1 MSALR
6 DLSERMLAGQDLPAG
21 LPVAPGPGER
31 LPGDVLLAPSFAN
44 VAAIPTDD
52 GLVLI
57 DSGGMLLAQRAHDD
71 LRRLSEDPVHTV
83 VYTHGHVDHV
93 MGAMLLGAEVEVVA
107 HERVPARF
115 ERYRRTRGWNA
126 AINARQFGLAE
137 LEWPAEFREP
147 DRTFHDALDLD
158 VGRVRLE
165 LRHAR
170 GETDDHLYA
179 WLPDRGVLFCADY
192 FTWSLPN
199 AGNPQKAQRYP
210 VEWAVALRSMAALGA
225 ELGVPRHRPPLFG
238 ADVVR
243 RVLGETADALESLID
258 QVLERMNAGAGLDEV
273 LHAVSLPAPLR
284 ERPYLRSAYDDE
296 QFVVRAIWRTFG
308 GWWDGDPASLK
319 PAPTTALAA
328 ELAQLAGG
336 AQRLAERARELADA
350 GDLRLATHL
359 ARLAEQAGEVDV
371 SHLYARRAEAEPS
384 LMARGIFSAAGAS
397 SRPPER

>member
-6 DLSERMLAGQDLPAG
+6 ELSERMLAGHDLAPG

-31 LPGDVLLAPSFAN
+31 LPGDVLFAPSFAN
-44 VAAIPTDD
+44 VSAIPTGD

-57 DSGGMLLAQRAHDD
+57 DAGGMLAAQRAHED
-71 LRRLSEDPVHTV
+71 LRRMTDDPVHTV

-93 MGAMLLGAEVEVVA
+93 MGALLLGDDEDFEVVA

-126 AINARQFGLAE
+126 VINARQFGLAE
-137 LEWPAEFREP
+137 LEWPSEFREP
-147 DRTFHDALDLD
+147 DRTFHDALDLE
-158 VGRVRLE
+158 VGGVRLE

-210 VEWAVALRSMAALGA
+210 VEWAAALRAMTSLGA
-225 ELGVPRHRPPLFG
+225 ELCVPGHGPPLFG
-238 ADVVR
+238 R
-243 RVLGETADALESLID
+243 ETITRVLGETADALEALVE
-258 QVLERMNAGAGLDEV
+258 QVLERMNEGASLDEV
-273 LHAVSLPAPLR
+273 LHAARVPEALR
-284 ERPYLRSAYDDE
+284 ERPYLRSRYDDE
-296 QFVVRAIWRTFG
+296 EFVLRAIWRTFG

-319 PAPTTALAA
+319 PAPARELAA
-328 ELAQLAGG
+328 ELSALAGG
-336 AQRLAERARELADA
+336 ADRLAARARALAEA

-359 ARLAEQAGEVDV
+359 ARLSEQAGGEACADV
-371 SHLYARRAEAEPS
+371 HAKRADAEPS
-384 LMARGIFSAAGAS
+384 LMARGIFS
-397 SRPPER
+397 

>member
-6 DLSERMLAGQDLPAG
+6 ELSERMLAGHDLAPG

-31 LPGDVLLAPSFAN
+31 LPGDVLFAPSFAN
-44 VAAIPTDD
+44 VSALPTGD

-57 DSGGMLLAQRAHDD
+57 DAGGMLAAQRAHED
-71 LRRLSEDPVHTV
+71 LRRMTADPVHTV

-93 MGAMLLGAEVEVVA
+93 MGALLLGDEVRVVA
-107 HERVPARF
+107 HDRVRARF
-115 ERYRRTRGWNA
+115 ERYRRTRGWNGV
-126 AINARQFGLAE
+126 INARQFGLAE
-137 LEWPAEFREP
+137 LEWPSEFREP
-147 DRTFHDALDLD
+147 DRTFHDALDLE
-158 VGRVRLE
+158 VGGVRVE

-210 VEWAVALRSMAALGA
+210 VEWAAALRSMAALGA
-225 ELGVPRHRPPLFG
+225 ELAVPGHGPPLFG

-243 RVLGETADALESLID
+243 RVLGETADALESLIE

-319 PAPTTALAA
+319 PSPSTALAA

-350 GDLRLATHL
+350 SDLRLATHL

>member
-6 DLSERMLAGQDLPAG
+6 ELSERMLAGHDLPPG

-44 VAAIPTDD
+44 VGAVPTDE

-57 DSGGMLLAQRAHDD
+57 DAGGMLLAPRAHED

-93 MGAMLLGAEVEVVA
+93 MGAELLGDDVRVVA
-107 HERVPARF
+107 HERVRARF

-126 AINARQFGLAE
+126 AINKRQFGLEE
-137 LEWPAEFREP
+137 LEWPADFRDP
-147 DRTFHDALDLD
+147 DVVFHDALDLE
-158 VGRVRLE
+158 VGGVRFA

-179 WLPDRGVLFCADY
+179 WVPDRGVLFCADY

-210 VEWAVALRSMAALGA
+210 VEWAAALRAMAALGA
-225 ELGVPRHRPPLFG
+225 ELAVPGHGPPLFG

-243 RVLGETADALESLID
+243 RVLDETAAALESLIE
-258 QVLERMNAGAGLDEV
+258 QVLARMNAGAGLDEV
-273 LHAVSLPAPLR
+273 LHAVRLPDALR

-296 QFVVRAIWRTFG
+296 EFVVRAIWRTFG

-319 PAPTTALAA
+319 PAPDAALAA
-328 ELAQLAGG
+328 ELAALAGG
-336 AQRLAERARELADA
+336 VPRLAERAHELAQA
-350 GDLRLATHL
+350 GDRRLATHL
-359 ARLAEQAGEVDV
+359 ARLAELAGATDV
-371 SHLYARRAEAEPS
+371 ADVYERRAEAEPS
-384 LMARGIFSAAGAS
+384 LMARGIFAAAA
-397 SRPPER
+397 RRMYERT

>member
-1 MSALR
+1 MRDMSALK
-6 DLSERMLAGQDLPAG
+6 DLSERMLAGQDLAPG

-31 LPGDVLLAPSFAN
+31 LPGDVLFAPSFAN
-44 VAAIPTDD
+44 VSAIPTAD

-57 DSGGMLLAQRAHDD
+57 DTGGLLAAQRAHED
-71 LRRLSEDPVHTV
+71 LRALTADPVHTA

-93 MGAMLLGAEVEVVA
+93 MGALQLGDEVQVVA

-126 AINARQFGLAE
+126 VINARQFGLAE
-137 LEWPAEFREP
+137 LEWPSEFREP
-147 DRTFHDALDLD
+147 DRTFHGALDLE
-158 VGRVRLE
+158 VGGVRVE

-210 VEWAVALRSMAALGA
+210 VEWAAALRAMAGLGA
-225 ELGVPRHRPPLFG
+225 ELAVPGHGPPLFG

-243 RVLGETADALESLID
+243 RVLGETADALESLIE

-273 LHAVSLPAPLR
+273 LHAVRLPSPLR
-284 ERPYLRSAYDDE
+284 DRPYLRSAYDDE
-296 QFVVRAIWRTFG
+296 EFVVRAIWRTFG

-319 PAPTTALAA
+319 PASNAALAA
-328 ELAQLAGG
+328 ELAALAGG
-336 AQRLAERARELADA
+336 PERLAERARELAAA

-359 ARLAEQAGEVDV
+359 ARLAEDAGASGVSDV
-371 SHLYARRAEAEPS
+371 YARRAESEPS
-384 LMARGIFSAAGAS
+384 LMARGIFAFSA
-397 SRPPER
+397 RP

>member
-6 DLSERMLAGQDLPAG
+6 DLSERMLAGEELPVG
-21 LPVAPGPGER
+21 LPVAPPPGER

-44 VAAIPTDD
+44 VAAVPTGD

-57 DSGGMLLAQRAHDD
+57 DSGGMLTAQRTHED
-71 LRRLSEDPVHTV
+71 LRRLSDDPVHTV

-93 MGAMLLGAEVEVVA
+93 MGALLLGDDVQVVA
-107 HERVPARF
+107 HERVTARF

-126 AINARQFGLAE
+126 AINRRQFGIAE

-158 VGRVRLE
+158 VGGVRLE

-170 GETDDHLYA
+170 GETDDHLYV
-179 WLPDRGVLFCADY
+179 WVPDRGVLFCGDF

-210 VEWAVALRSMAALGA
+210 VEWAAALRAMAALGA
-225 ELGVPRHRPPLFG
+225 ELVVPGHGPPLFG
-238 ADVVR
+238 ADTAR
-243 RVLGETADALESLID
+243 RVLTETAEALESLIE
-258 QVLERMNAGAGLDEV
+258 QTLELMNRGASLDEV
-273 LHAVSLPAPLR
+273 LHGVRLGEPLR

-296 QFVVRAIWRTFG
+296 EFVVRAIWRTFG

-319 PAPTTALAA
+319 PAPAAALAREIA
-328 ELAQLAGG
+328 ALAGG
-336 AQRLAERARELADA
+336 PGQLAQRARELADA

-359 ARLAEQAGEVDV
+359 ARLAEEAGADDVAEV
-371 SHLYARRAEAEPS
+371 YGRRAEAEPS
-384 LMARGIFSAAGAS
+384 LMARGVFTAA
-397 SRPPER
+397 SR

>member
-1 MSALR
+1 MRAVRGLEKR
-6 DLSERMLAGQDLPAG
+6 TRAGQELPPG
-21 LPVAPGPGER
+21 LPGAPWPGER

-44 VAAIPTDD
+44 VGAIPTAD

-57 DSGGMLLAQRAHDD
+57 DAGGMLLAPRAHED
-71 LRRLSEDPVHTV
+71 LRRLSDDPVHTV

-93 MGAMLLGAEVEVVA
+93 MGAALLGDGVQVVA

-126 AINARQFGLAE
+126 AINRRQFGLAE

-158 VGRVRLE
+158 GGGVRLE

-210 VEWAVALRSMAALGA
+210 VEWAAALRAMTSLGA
-225 ELGVPRHRPPLFG
+225 ELAVPGHGPPLFG
-238 ADVVR
+238 AGVVA
-243 RVLGETADALESLID
+243 RVLGDTAEALEALIE
-258 QVLERMNAGAGLDEV
+258 QVVERMNAGAGLDEV
-273 LHAVSLPAPLR
+273 LHAVRLPAPLR
-284 ERPYLRSAYDDE
+284 EQPYLRSAYDDE
-296 QFVVRAIWRTFG
+296 EFVVRAISRALG
-308 GWWDGDPASLK
+308 GWWDGTPASLK
-319 PAPTTALAA
+319 PAPTAALAA
-328 ELAQLAGG
+328 ELAALAGG
-336 AQRLAERARELADA
+336 AERIAQRARDLADA
-350 GDLRLATHL
+350 GALRLATPL
-359 ARLAEQAGEVDV
+359 ARLAEDAGATGIGEV
-371 SHLYARRAEAEPS
+371 YTRR
-384 LMARGIFSAAGAS
+384 
-397 SRPPER
+397 

>member
-44 VAAIPTDD
+44 VSAIPTGD

-57 DSGGMLLAQRAHDD
+57 DTGGMLLAPRAHED
-71 LRRLSEDPVHTV
+71 LRALTRDPVHTA
-83 VYTHGHVDHV
+83 VYTRGHVDHG
-93 MGAMLLGAEVEVVA
+93 MGAALLGEDVELVG
-107 HERVPARF
+107 HERVVARF

-126 AINARQFGLAE
+126 IINARQFGLE
-137 LEWPAEFREP
+137 QLEWPSDFREP

-158 VGRVRLE
+158 VGGVRVE

-179 WLPDRGVLFCADY
+179 WVPDRGVLFCADY

-210 VEWAVALRSMAALGA
+210 VEWAGALRAMAALGA
-225 ELGVPRHRPPLFG
+225 ELAVPGHGPPLFG

-243 RVLGETADALESLID
+243 RVLGETAEALESLID

-273 LHAVSLPAPLR
+273 LHAVRLPAPLR

-296 QFVVRAIWRTFG
+296 EFVVRAIWRTFG

-319 PAPTTALAA
+319 PAGEQALAA
-328 ELAQLAGG
+328 ELAALAGG
-336 AQRLAERARELADA
+336 AARLGERARELARD

-359 ARLAEQAGEVDV
+359 ARLAELAGETGVGEV
-371 SHLYARRAEAEPS
+371 YAQRAESEPS
-384 LMARGIFSAAGAS
+384 LMARGVYGAAA
-397 SRPPER
+397 RRMFERT

>member
-6 DLSERMLAGQDLPAG
+6 ELSERMLAGHDLAPG

-31 LPGDVLLAPSFAN
+31 LPGDVLFAPSFAN
-44 VAAIPTDD
+44 VSAIPTGD

-57 DSGGMLLAQRAHDD
+57 DAGGMLAAQRAHED
-71 LRRLSEDPVHTV
+71 LRRMTDDPVHTV

-93 MGAMLLGAEVEVVA
+93 MGALLLGDDEDFEVVA

-126 AINARQFGLAE
+126 VINARQFGLAE
-137 LEWPAEFREP
+137 LEWPSEFREP
-147 DRTFHDALDLD
+147 DRTFHDALDLEIGG
-158 VGRVRLE
+158 VRVE

-210 VEWAVALRSMAALGA
+210 VDWAAALRAMSQLGA
-225 ELGVPRHRPPLFG
+225 ELAVPGHGPPLFG
-238 ADVVR
+238 SDVVR
-243 RVLGETADALESLID
+243 RVLGDTDEALEVLIE
-258 QVLERMNAGAGLDEV
+258 QVLERMNAGAMLDEI
-273 LHAVSLPAPLR
+273 LHSVRLPETLR

-296 QFVVRAIWRTFG
+296 EFVVAR
-308 GWWDGDPASLK
+308 D
-319 PAPTTALAA
+319 LAHV
-328 ELAQLAGG
+328 
-336 AQRLAERARELADA
+336 RARARGSRRPAARHPPRASGRERGIPGPFRRLRAPRGGRAEPHGARHLLLADLSPA
-350 GDLRLATHL
+350 GRHRLRH
-359 ARLAEQAGEVDV
+359 G
-371 SHLYARRAEAEPS
+371 RADAASPC
-384 LMARGIFSAAGAS
+384 AGA
-397 SRPPER
+397 R

>member
-1 MSALR
+1 VSALR
-6 DLSERMLAGQDLPAG
+6 ELSERMLAGQDLPPG

-44 VAAIPTDD
+44 VAAVPTDA

-57 DSGGMLLAQRAHDD
+57 DAGGMLLAPRAHED
-71 LRRLSEDPVHTV
+71 LRQLTGDPVHTV

-93 MGAMLLGAEVEVVA
+93 MGATLLGDDVRVVG
-107 HERVPARF
+107 HERVSARF

-126 AINARQFGLAE
+126 AINKRQFGLEE
-137 LEWPAEFREP
+137 LEWPADFREP
-147 DRTFHDALDLD
+147 DVVFHDTLDLE
-158 VGRVRLE
+158 VGGVRVE

-179 WLPDRGVLFCADY
+179 WVPERGVLFCADY

-210 VEWAVALRSMAALGA
+210 VEWAAALRAMAALGA
-225 ELGVPRHRPPLFG
+225 ELAVPGHGPPLFG

-243 RVLGETADALESLID
+243 RVLDETAEALESLID
-258 QVLERMNAGAGLDEV
+258 QVLERMNAGAALDEV
-273 LHAVSLPAPLR
+273 LQAVRLPAALR

-296 QFVVRAIWRTFG
+296 EFVVRAIWRTFG

-319 PAPTTALAA
+319 PAGEQALAA
-328 ELAQLAGG
+328 ELAALAGG
-336 AQRLAERARELADA
+336 AARLGERARELATD

-359 ARLAEQAGEVDV
+359 ARLAELAGETDV
-371 SHLYARRAEAEPS
+371 GEVYAQRAESEPS
-384 LMARGIFSAAGAS
+384 LMARGIYGAAA
-397 SRPPER
+397 RRMFERT